1 LSLLELRCKNKVIL
15 HLVSWQKD
23 QVAQEFLMK
32 KMNMSHVDKLIRFA
46 IGSILLAGV
55 FAYPMSIW
63 IKAACVGFGGVLW
76 GTAFIRYCPLYNALR
91 ISTKG
96 NKPSDD

>member
-1 LSLLELRCKNKVIL
+1 
-15 HLVSWQKD
+15 
-23 QVAQEFLMK
+23 MK
-32 KMNMSHVDKLIRFA
+32 KMNMGHVDKLIRFA

-63 IKAACVGFGGVLW
+63 FKAASVGFGGVIW
-76 GTAFIRYCPLYNALR
+76 GTAFIRYCPIYNALG

-96 NKPSDD
+96 KKPSDD